1 MEGMVGEP
9 DHLRLLDLFSGIGGF
24 HLGLERAGHKIGWS
38 GFCEID
44 KYASA
49 VYKRRFPDAQELGD
63 IRAIQPERDL
73 PDHIDV
79 LCGGFPCQSFSI
91 AGKRRSFE
99 DTRGT
104 LFFEIARI
112 LKYYRD
118 VGRPISYFILEN
130 VKGLYSAG
138 DHSVLPTIYG
148 ILTDLDYTV
157 ESQLLNTRWVLPQ
170 NRERIYI
177 VGHIR
182 KRGGSK
188 IFPIGEGRS
197 IFGETQ
203 KVSDYTRTITTAHSH
218 GTAKHMS
225 YIKTGLTIGKDS
237 EASRVYDIART
248 IKNGGGMGAKTGL
261 YKVDTGN
268 TQAVEITNY
277 GPKNLNETL
286 QQNDLKEDDVKA
298 LDLYNRKAQD
308 VCPALTEPH
317 HNNLRLYEKSK
328 IRRLTPKECERLQ
341 GFPDDWTSEG
351 IIDGEIVKMSDTQ
364 RYKQCGNAVTVDIV
378 SLVAKRLK
386 HELQ

>member
-1 MEGMVGEP
+1 MAH
-9 DHLRLLDLFSGIGGF
+9 DQLRLLDLFSGIGGF

-170 NRERIYI
+170 NRERIFL
-177 VGHIR
+177 VGYT
-182 KRGGSK
+182 GGGSGSK
-188 IFPIGEGRS
+188 IFPIGETSQVTNHRNAEVASTLQHPGHSVGNYRGMTM
-197 IFGETQ
+197 IVHNTQ
-203 KVSDYTRTITTAHSH
+203 TRNPNRPS
-218 GTAKHMS
+218 
-225 YIKTGLTIGKDS
+225 LTRKCDCGSGK
-237 EASRVYDIART
+237 
-248 IKNGGGMGAKTGL
+248 L
-261 YKVDTGN
+261 YKKCCGSDGGSGHIAKDDGTTYCLDTGN
-268 TQAVEITNY
+268 TQAVEY
-277 GPKNLNETL
+277 
-286 QQNDLKEDDVKA
+286 Q
-298 LDLYNRKAQD
+298 
-308 VCPALTEPH
+308 
-317 HNNLRLYEKSK
+317 SS

-351 IIDGEIVKMSDTQ
+351 IINGEIVKMSDTQ

-378 SLVAKRLK
+378 SLVAKRSK